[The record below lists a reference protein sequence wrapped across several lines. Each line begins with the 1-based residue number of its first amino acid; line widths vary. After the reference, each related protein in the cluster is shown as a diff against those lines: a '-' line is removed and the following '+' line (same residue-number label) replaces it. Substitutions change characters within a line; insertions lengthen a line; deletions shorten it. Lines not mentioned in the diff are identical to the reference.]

1 MAKKATE
8 SKGRKGKRKTSS
20 GTEKAKKSSPKGRAT
35 SKSKTASKKASR
47 SAGAAKPRSAKKGA
61 QSAAKPKSAKKTARA
76 AAKPKPAKKGAKRAP
91 KPKAAKKSTKGAAKT
106 KPAKKSTKGTAKKV
120 VRKKKATKP
129 SAKRGGSRAKTKRSK
144 HEALRQ
150 RLVEQR
156 EEIVGVYNSD
166 LRRGQE
172 AGDEGTEDI
181 VDRANNAYNRE
192 LTFSLSDSERQKLLL
207 IEEALNR
214 LNQGRYGMCTHCGQK
229 IAEGRLQV
237 VPWARYCIDCQ
248 ELQEKGLL
256 EEG

>member
-1 MAKKATE
+1 MAKKATA
-8 SKGRKGKRKTSS
+8 SKRRKSASKVSSGPGKTKKTSAP
-20 GTEKAKKSSPKGRAT
+20 GRAKAATAKKSAKSVKRA
-35 SKSKTASKKASR
+35 SAKSKTASAR
-47 SAGAAKPRSAKKGA
+47 AAKKG
-61 QSAAKPKSAKKTARA
+61 
-76 AAKPKPAKKGAKRAP
+76 G
-91 KPKAAKKSTKGAAKT
+91 KGAAKR
-106 KPAKKSTKGTAKKV
+106 KKAESKKV
-120 VRKKKATKP
+120 GRKKLERKKKPVKAG
-129 SAKRGGSRAKTKRSK
+129 AKRRRTKGRPG
-144 HEALRQ
+144 HEDLRL

-207 IEEALNR
+207 IEEALVR
-214 LNQGRYGMCTHCGQK
+214 LNEGRYGLCTHCGQK

-256 EEG
+256 EEA

>member
-1 MAKKATE
+1 VA
-8 SKGRKGKRKTSS
+8 SK
-20 GTEKAKKSSPKGRAT
+20 
-35 SKSKTASKKASR
+35 SKKASKT
-47 SAGAAKPRSAKKGA
+47 AGTATGRVLKKA
-61 QSAAKPKSAKKTARA
+61 PKSAKVAS
-76 AAKPKPAKKGAKRAP
+76 PKPAKKSAKS
-91 KPKAAKKSTKGAAKT
+91 AAKKVAG
-106 KPAKKSTKGTAKKV
+106 
-120 VRKKKATKP
+120 KKKLAKAG
-129 SAKRGGSRAKTKRSK
+129 AKRGGTKGKTRRTK
-144 HEALRQ
+144 HEGLRQ

-172 AGDEGTEDI
+172 AGDEGSEDI

-207 IEEALNR
+207 IEEALTR
-214 LNQGRYGMCTHCGQK
+214 LNQGRYGLCTHCGQK